1 MNFDTYNISL
11 TAGQITKIW
20 EECYIGINA
29 CNNVTYFINSVSDM
43 SDSDKS
49 YVKRKLAFEGL
60 YVLSFN
66 YAVWRCA
73 LVS

>member
-49 YVKRKLAFEGL
+49 YVKRKLAF
-60 YVLSFN
+60 
-66 YAVWRCA
+66 
-73 LVS
+73 